1 MIEKTEVLFDIG
13 DEKLLTIGTVVE
25 RLKGEFPDISV
36 SKLRYLEEQGLV
48 SPRRTKGGYRLFSR
62 DDFQRLTR
70 VLAMQRDEYLPLKVI
85 RKELERSAGA
95 PASTRV
101 GLRKADLVRSPG
113 GERELTA
120 EELQQTTGAD
130 RGLLDEL
137 EEFELVKGRQVS
149 GVRRYSETDAGIVGA
164 AVQLAHA
171 GLRPKNLRVLKTSV
185 DREGGLIEQVLL
197 PSLRA
202 RRPEKRQ
209 EALDTLEEMVQ
220 AMTQMRQLLLAR
232 VVRGLTG

>member
-1 MIEKTEVLFDIG
+1 VIEKTEVLFDIG

-95 PASTRV
+95 PPSARV

-113 GERELTA
+113 GEREFTA